1 MMTAL
6 TMRRIAPKQR
16 TDARFLLEYV
26 AEMLERGET
35 VEHIRLFLAVGS
47 ERSDNAEMR
56 VAFQQLGQIMAV
68 DDDIDEFTPFLDD
81 DDRN

>member
-1 MMTAL
+1 MMTAA

-26 AEMLERGET
+26 AEMLDRGET
-35 VEHIRLFLAVGS
+35 VEHIRLFLAVGR

-56 VAFQQLGQIMAV
+56 VAFHQLEQIMAV
-68 DDDIDEFTPFLDD
+68 EDNIDENTPFLDD
-81 DDRN
+81 DDQR